1 MYLKHIVKYYKD
13 LLRLKLN
20 SDGNSKFGKSILK
33 NIKKGIYVD
42 IGCYH
47 PVKESHT
54 AILYKNGWRGI
65 NLDISKETIEMFNI
79 FRPKD
84 INLNIGL
91 STKNGFQKAYFER
104 KISTVSS
111 LDKDYLKKIGRKKK
125 MIKSISVMTLEKL
138 RKKYK
143 LKKIDFLKI
152 DCENIDESIIMKTNL
167 SVLDCNFLSVEL
179 LPQTQFGWKNY
190 KFPKKNVNKYCKD
203 YFLKSKIYKKLSKK
217 FIFFSNHEFS
227 FLLKKKLNF

>member
-111 LDKDYLKKIGRKKK
+111 LDKDYLKKIGRKNKI
-125 MIKSISVMTLEKL
+125 IKSISVMTLAKL

-190 KFPKKNVNKYCKD
+190 KFTKKNVNKYCKD
-203 YFLKSKIYKKLSKK
+203 YFLKSKIYKKLIKK

-227 FLLKKKLNF
+227 FLLKKS